1 MIDNARH
8 LAIGSLDSNYLNYGN
23 ICEMARRSKYL
34 SSLPPLPVHCV
45 PLGEFY
51 CFIHLESLFIIMF
64 NVIVRTDGDSTSL
77 PLIFEDRYQDNG
89 DANRRRTGSD
99 PHITSG
105 HCSKNSKSSGLN
117 INITSNININNNNNN
132 SSTALVM
139 TNGTKTK
146 ECSCGINN
154 NNNNNNYSM
163 EPLPKL
169 NSTNMI
175 GVMTPR
181 FALGGDILQ
190 ASLTIIPA
198 AAQNGLRGKTLSRHS
213 VSNVLESDPQ
223 WDGFREIYVPG
234 NGGGTLPTR
243 HSKSLDQLETQQLIV
258 NSLPRQNT
266 MTNQQISLLSKLPMS
281 ALTYYQPPHNQQQQL
296 QRYSKKNATAED
308 LLKNITEFKEKY
320 KNPIDSNKTLAQLTN
335 DLHPN
340 KLTNGQ
346 LNQVSTTIFP
356 KQIHL
361 NSNTNV
367 LTLNRVTHSSNNPK
381 TDYVHELKQN
391 NNNHNP
397 VGGNN
402 QHSCYYNSLPKHAG
416 MGIPPRNSFPPIR
429 GKKSGK
435 LSSKSPKSSRKVMN
449 TNTIPRSNSSQALK
463 NGAVNHKDSR
473 VNKSNKKNGK
483 YMNESSSTDQSTTIT
498 PKRRSKRLLS
508 SRSVP
513 FKLELLEMEPNGPLP
528 PGFSESLPNLAPPP
542 PAFSN
547 SPPLSMKSRNRTSSS
562 ESTSSLSEQ
571 SGWVSSNRSSL
582 PSSPETLKNEQRAFN
597 GEQLRKKLL
606 KLLQEQPQR
615 KGSVEKKRS
624 NSGRVVNGFSQHKRH
639 SSGNAIERNKSLT
652 FNGKSSAWESLHN
665 DWVEIPPIG
674 GSPQNKQNENSSGD
688 RRAGDRQLTLDSRG
702 KGRRTRKP
710 SEKSKSDF
718 DLTSLPMDQPFEDL
732 RLPPP
737 QQFQDIAPLPPD
749 EFRDPPKTVN
759 DEKKMSTNG
768 NGNEKKAPG
777 AQMKT
782 MKSHQPL
789 IHQQSNPVQ
798 SQTMSIQPQIVEAI
812 DNPLYHVYEIK
823 RQPGPARPFVKSQS
837 NNELIGMVRAAS
849 VNDKM
854 ISQAHHPHLK
864 NLSKPSSPAQNSDR
878 SDSETKKESPMMLM
892 EFEKCREEFRKQIN
906 YSGSIYSDFT
916 KLASEMPYFHI
927 SDEYRTFSPGGV
939 HLIICVHG
947 LDGNSADLRLVRTY
961 LELGLP
967 GAHLEFL

>member
-1 MIDNARH
+1 
-8 LAIGSLDSNYLNYGN
+8 
-23 ICEMARRSKYL
+23 
-34 SSLPPLPVHCV
+34 
-45 PLGEFY
+45 
-51 CFIHLESLFIIMF
+51 MF
-64 NVIVRTDGDSTSL
+64 PCILTDGDSTSL
-77 PLIFEDRYQDNG
+77 PLIFEDRYQDN
-89 DANRRRTGSD
+89 AETNRRRTGSD

-105 HCSKNSKSSGLN
+105 NCLKNKSLVF
-117 INITSNININNNNNN
+117 NNNN
-132 SSTALVM
+132 AVA
-139 TNGTKTK
+139 TNTKSK

-154 NNNNNNYSM
+154 SYTL

-169 NSTNMI
+169 NPTNMI

-213 VSNVLESDPQ
+213 VSNVLESEPQ

-234 NGGGTLPTR
+234 NGGTLPTR
-243 HSKSLDQLETQQLIV
+243 HSKSLDQLETQNLIV

-266 MTNQQISLLSKLPMS
+266 MNHPQINLITKFQAP
-281 ALTYYQPPHNQQQQL
+281 AIAYYQGPHQQQQP
-296 QRYSKKNATAED
+296 QHQYHTKKNATAED

-320 KNPIDSNKTLAQLTN
+320 KNPSDSTKTLAQLTN
-335 DLHPN
+335 DVHPN
-340 KLTNGQ
+340 KLTNGP
-346 LNQVSTTIFP
+346 LNHQPNQQKQQTPIFP

-361 NSNTNV
+361 SSNTNV
-367 LTLNRVTHSSNNPK
+367 LTLNRVTQSSNNPK
-381 TDYVHELKQN
+381 SDYVHELKQN
-391 NNNHNP
+391 NSNHNT
-397 VGGNN
+397 VGNN

-416 MGIPPRNSFPPIR
+416 MSIPPRNSFPPIR

-435 LSSKSPKSSRKVMN
+435 SKSSAAKGGNKTN
-449 TNTIPRSNSSQALK
+449 LNTIPRSNSSQTLRQQ
-463 NGAVNHKDSR
+463 NGGGSNHKSSSEHSRNRMNDSKKT
-473 VNKSNKKNGK
+473 NKSNGK
-483 YMNESSSTDQSTTIT
+483 YTNGNDSSSTDQSTTIT

-513 FKLELLEMEPNGPLP
+513 FKLELLEMEQNGP

-562 ESTSSLSEQ
+562 ESTSTLSEQ
-571 SGWVSSNRSSL
+571 SGWVSSHRSSL

-606 KLLQEQPQR
+606 KLLEEQPQR
-615 KGSVEKKRS
+615 KGSVEKKRN
-624 NSGRVVNGFSQHKRH
+624 NSGRFVNGFSQHKRH

-652 FNGKSSAWESLHN
+652 FNGKSSSAWEKLQN
-665 DWVEIPPIG
+665 EWVEIPPISTT
-674 GSPQNKQNENSSGD
+674 SPRYKQRVNPFGD
-688 RRAGDRQLTLDSRG
+688 KKGTERQTTLDSKARQ
-702 KGRRTRKP
+702 RARKP

-718 DLTSLPMDQPFEDL
+718 DLTSIPMDQPFEDL

-737 QQFQDIAPLPPD
+737 QQFQDVAPLPPD
-749 EFRDPPKTVN
+749 EFRDPPSIKEEETVAVQNENVKKT
-759 DEKKMSTNG
+759 
-768 NGNEKKAPG
+768 PP
-777 AQMKT
+777 AQMKQQ
-782 MKSHQPL
+782 KNHQTL
-789 IHQQSNPVQ
+789 IQQQSNPIQ
-798 SQTMSIQPQIVEAI
+798 SQMTIQPQIIEAI
-812 DNPLYHVYEIK
+812 DNPLYHIYEIK
-823 RQPGPARPFVKSQS
+823 RQPGPPRPFVKSQS

-854 ISQAHHPHLK
+854 ISQSHHTHLK
-864 NLSKPSSPAQNSDR
+864 NLSKPSSPAQSSDR
-878 SDSETKKESPMMLM
+878 SDCEIKKESPMMLM

-906 YSGSIYSDFT
+906 YSGSIYSDFS

-927 SDEYRTFSPGGV
+927 SDEYRSFSPGGV

>member
-1 MIDNARH
+1 
-8 LAIGSLDSNYLNYGN
+8 
-23 ICEMARRSKYL
+23 
-34 SSLPPLPVHCV
+34 
-45 PLGEFY
+45 
-51 CFIHLESLFIIMF
+51 
-64 NVIVRTDGDSTSL
+64 
-77 PLIFEDRYQDNG
+77 
-89 DANRRRTGSD
+89 
-99 PHITSG
+99 
-105 HCSKNSKSSGLN
+105 
-117 INITSNININNNNNN
+117 
-132 SSTALVM
+132 
-139 TNGTKTK
+139 
-146 ECSCGINN
+146 
-154 NNNNNNYSM
+154 
-163 EPLPKL
+163 
-169 NSTNMI
+169 MI
-175 GVMTPR
+175 GVMTPH

-213 VSNVLESDPQ
+213 VSNVLESEPQ

-234 NGGGTLPTR
+234 NGGTLPTR
-243 HSKSLDQLETQQLIV
+243 HSKSLDQLETQNLIV

-266 MTNQQISLLSKLPMS
+266 MNHQQINLITKPQAP
-281 ALTYYQPPHNQQQQL
+281 ALTYYQPLHQHH
-296 QRYSKKNATAED
+296 SKKNATAED
-308 LLKNITEFKEKY
+308 LLKNINEFKEKY
-320 KNPIDSNKTLAQLTN
+320 KNPSNDSTKTLAQLTN
-335 DLHPN
+335 DVHPK
-340 KLTNGQ
+340 KLTNGPLSHQ
-346 LNQVSTTIFP
+346 SQPVTIFP
-356 KQIHL
+356 KQIHV
-361 NSNTNV
+361 NANNNV
-367 LTLNRVTHSSNNPK
+367 LTLNRVSLGNNPK

-391 NNNHNP
+391 S
-397 VGGNN
+397 VGSN
-402 QHSCYYNSLPKHAG
+402 QHGPYYNSLPKHAG

-435 LSSKSPKSSRKVMN
+435 LSHPKSPKGGNKSN
-449 TNTIPRSNSSQALK
+449 LNTIPRSNSSQALRQQ
-463 NGAVNHKDSR
+463 NGGGNQRNRTTDS
-473 VNKSNKKNGK
+473 KKASKQNGK
-483 YMNESSSTDQSTTIT
+483 YTNGNESSSTDQSTTIT
-498 PKRRSKRLLS
+498 PKRRSKKLLS

-513 FKLELLEMEPNGPLP
+513 FKLELLELEQNGP

-562 ESTSSLSEQ
+562 ESTSTLSEQ
-571 SGWVSSNRSSL
+571 SGYVSSHRSTL

-606 KLLQEQPQR
+606 KLLEEQPQR

-624 NSGRVVNGFSQHKRH
+624 NSGRGMNGFSQHKRH

-652 FNGKSSAWESLHN
+652 FNGKSSTAWENLQN
-665 DWVEIPPIG
+665 EWVEIPPEQSYKEKDEKKTAVMTLESKG
-674 GSPQNKQNENSSGD
+674 KQK
-688 RRAGDRQLTLDSRG
+688 A
-702 KGRRTRKP
+702 RKP

-749 EFRDPPKTVN
+749 EFRDPPVKKDEVKAAKAA
-759 DEKKMSTNG
+759 EKKSPVAKVKQQKNH
-768 NGNEKKAPG
+768 P
-777 AQMKT
+777 
-782 MKSHQPL
+782 PL
-789 IHQQSNPVQ
+789 IQQQSNPVHTQ
-798 SQTMSIQPQIVEAI
+798 QQHQPLSIQPQMVEAI
-812 DNPLYHVYEIK
+812 DNPLYHIYEIK

-854 ISQAHHPHLK
+854 ISQSHHTHLK
-864 NLSKPSSPAQNSDR
+864 NLSKPSSPAQSSDR
-878 SDSETKKESPMMLM
+878 SDNETKKEAPMLLM

-939 HLIICVHG
+939 HLIVCVHG

>member
-1 MIDNARH
+1 M
-8 LAIGSLDSNYLNYGN
+8 
-23 ICEMARRSKYL
+23 
-34 SSLPPLPVHCV
+34 
-45 PLGEFY
+45 F
-51 CFIHLESLFIIMF
+51 LFFTIP
-64 NVIVRTDGDSTSL
+64 DGDSTSL

-89 DANRRRTGSD
+89 DTSRRRAGSD
-99 PHITSG
+99 PHISSG
-105 HCSKNSKSSGLN
+105 HCTKNKSQAY
-117 INITSNININNNNNN
+117 NNNNNGII
-132 SSTALVM
+132 A
-139 TNGTKTK
+139 NGTKTK
-146 ECSCGINN
+146 ECSCGISNS
-154 NNNNNNYSM
+154 NYSL

-169 NSTNMI
+169 TANNMI

-213 VSNVLESDPQ
+213 VSNVLEAEPQ
-223 WDGFREIYVPG
+223 WEGFRELYVPG
-234 NGGGTLPTR
+234 NGGTLPTR
-243 HSKSLDQLETQQLIV
+243 HSKSLDQLETQQNTIV

-266 MTNQQISLLSKLPMS
+266 MNNHQTKPPALS
-281 ALTYYQPPHNQQQQL
+281 YYQPPQH
-296 QRYSKKNATAED
+296 RSKKNATAED
-308 LLKNITEFKEKY
+308 LLKNINEFKEKY
-320 KNPIDSNKTLAQLTN
+320 KNPDRTLAQLTN
-335 DLHPN
+335 DVHPN
-340 KLTNGQ
+340 KLNNGSLIQ
-346 LNQVSTTIFP
+346 PNPIFP
-356 KQIHL
+356 KSIHV
-361 NSNTNV
+361 NANTNV
-367 LTLNRVTHSSNNPK
+367 LTLNRVTLSNPK

-391 NNNHNP
+391 QSTI
-397 VGGNN
+397 GGN
-402 QHSCYYNSLPKHAG
+402 QLSCYYNSLPKHAG

-435 LSSKSPKSSRKVMN
+435 MKSPKARN
-449 TNTIPRSNSSQALK
+449 HHTIPRSNSSQAL
-463 NGAVNHKDSR
+463 R
-473 VNKSNKKNGK
+473 QQNGK
-483 YMNESSSTDQSTTIT
+483 AKKLPNGKCATNGNESSSTDQSTTVT

-513 FKLELLEMEPNGPLP
+513 FKLELLELEPQSVPA

-547 SPPLSMKSRNRTSSS
+547 SPQLSMKSRNRTSS

-571 SGWVSSNRSSL
+571 SGWVSSHRSSL
-582 PSSPETLKNEQRAFN
+582 PSSPETLKNEQQRAFN

-606 KLLQEQPQR
+606 RLLEQQPQP

-624 NSGRVVNGFSQHKRH
+624 TNFSQHKRH

-652 FNGKSSAWESLHN
+652 FNGKSSSAWENLQN
-665 DWVEIPPIG
+665 EWVDFLPPISA
-674 GSPQNKQNENSSGD
+674 SPKTQPPQD
-688 RRAGDRQLTLDSRG
+688 QRQLTLDSKARQ
-702 KGRRTRKP
+702 KARKP

-737 QQFQDIAPLPPD
+737 QQFRDVAPPPPD
-749 EFRDPPKTVN
+749 EFRDPPSIIEEVEPTPPMQVKPTTKN
-759 DEKKMSTNG
+759 H
-768 NGNEKKAPG
+768 P
-777 AQMKT
+777 
-782 MKSHQPL
+782 PL
-789 IHQQSNPVQ
+789 IQQQSNPVQ
-798 SQTMSIQPQIVEAI
+798 TLTIQTQMIEAI
-812 DNPLYHVYEIK
+812 DNPLYHIYEIK

-837 NNELIGMVRAAS
+837 NNELMGMVRAAS

-854 ISQAHHPHLK
+854 ISQSHHTHLK
-864 NLSKPSSPAQNSDR
+864 NLSKPNSPAQNSDR
-878 SDSETKKESPMMLM
+878 SDSETKKESPMLLM

-927 SDEYRTFSPGGV
+927 SDEFRTFSPGGV

>member
-1 MIDNARH
+1 
-8 LAIGSLDSNYLNYGN
+8 
-23 ICEMARRSKYL
+23 
-34 SSLPPLPVHCV
+34 
-45 PLGEFY
+45 
-51 CFIHLESLFIIMF
+51 MF
-64 NVIVRTDGDSTSL
+64 FLTDGDSTSL
-77 PLIFEDRYQDNG
+77 PLIFEDRYQDTTEI
-89 DANRRRTGSD
+89 NRRRTGSD
-99 PHITSG
+99 PHI
-105 HCSKNSKSSGLN
+105 NSLN
-117 INITSNININNNNNN
+117 CLKTKTLAFNNNN
-132 SSTALVM
+132 AIII
-139 TNGTKTK
+139 NGTKTK

-154 NNNNNNYSM
+154 NYTL

-181 FALGGDILQ
+181 FALGGEILQ

-213 VSNVLESDPQ
+213 VSNVLESEPQ
-223 WDGFREIYVPG
+223 WEGFREIYAPG
-234 NGGGTLPTR
+234 NGGTLPTR
-243 HSKSLDQLETQQLIV
+243 HSKSLDQLETQQNLIV

-266 MTNQQISLLSKLPMS
+266 LNHQQINLISKSQAP
-281 ALTYYQPPHNQQQQL
+281 ALAYYQTH
-296 QRYSKKNATAED
+296 RHSKKNATAED
-308 LLKNITEFKEKY
+308 LLKNINEFKEKY
-320 KNPIDSNKTLAQLTN
+320 KNPSDSTKTLAQLTN
-335 DLHPN
+335 DVHPN
-340 KLTNGQ
+340 KLTNGPSNHQ
-346 LNQVSTTIFP
+346 SQTQTPIFP
-356 KQIHL
+356 KQIHV

-367 LTLNRVTHSSNNPK
+367 LTLNRVTQSSNNPK
-381 TDYVHELKQN
+381 TDYVHELKLN
-391 NNNHNP
+391 NSNLNT
-397 VGGNN
+397 VGNN

-435 LSSKSPKSSRKVMN
+435 SSHPNSNTKSASSKGGNK
-449 TNTIPRSNSSQALK
+449 TNLNRIPRSNSSQALRQQ
-463 NGAVNHKDSR
+463 NGTVGNQKTSAEHSR
-473 VNKSNKKNGK
+473 IRMTEFKKASKPNGK
-483 YMNESSSTDQSTTIT
+483 YTNGNDSSSTDQSTTIT
-498 PKRRSKRLLS
+498 PRRRSKRLLS

-513 FKLELLEMEPNGPLP
+513 FKLELLEAEQNTP

-571 SGWVSSNRSSL
+571 SGWVSSHRSSL

-606 KLLQEQPQR
+606 KLLEEQPQR

-624 NSGRVVNGFSQHKRH
+624 NSGRSVNGFSQHKRH

-652 FNGKSSAWESLHN
+652 FNGKSSSAWEKLQSER
-665 DWVEIPPIG
+665 VEIPPLTA
-674 GSPQNKQNENSSGD
+674 STHYKQNENPSGD
-688 RRAGDRQLTLDSRG
+688 KKAGERQSTLDS
-702 KGRRTRKP
+702 KAKQRTRKP

-737 QQFQDIAPLPPD
+737 QQFRDVAPLPPD
-749 EFRDPPKTVN
+749 EFRDPPLVIEEMN
-759 DEKKMSTNG
+759 V
-768 NGNEKKAPG
+768 NEKKTPPV
-777 AQMKT
+777 QVKQQ
-782 MKSHQPL
+782 KNHPPL
-789 IHQQSNPVQ
+789 IQQQSNPIQ
-798 SQTMSIQPQIVEAI
+798 SHTVTIQPQMIEAI
-812 DNPLYHVYEIK
+812 DNPLYHIYEIK
-823 RQPGPARPFVKSQS
+823 CQPGPARPFIKSQS
-837 NNELIGMVRAAS
+837 SNELIGMVRAAS

-854 ISQAHHPHLK
+854 ISQSHHTHLK
-864 NLSKPSSPAQNSDR
+864 NLSKPTSPAQSFDR

-906 YSGSIYSDFT
+906 YSGSIYSDFA

-927 SDEYRTFSPGGV
+927 SDEYRSFSPGGV

>member
-1 MIDNARH
+1 MKTLQDISRM
-8 LAIGSLDSNYLNYGN
+8 LIS
-23 ICEMARRSKYL
+23 
-34 SSLPPLPVHCV
+34 
-45 PLGEFY
+45 FY
-51 CFIHLESLFIIMF
+51 F
-64 NVIVRTDGDSTSL
+64 TDGDPTSL
-77 PLIFEDRYQDNG
+77 PLIFEDRYQDSA
-89 DANRRRTGSD
+89 DTNRRRTGSD
-99 PHITSG
+99 PHISSVPCT
-105 HCSKNSKSSGLN
+105 KNKVAVF
-117 INITSNININNNNNN
+117 NNNNGI
-132 SSTALVM
+132 T

-154 NNNNNNYSM
+154 NYTM

-169 NSTNMI
+169 NSNMI
-175 GVMTPR
+175 GVMTPH

-213 VSNVLESDPQ
+213 VANVLESETQ
-223 WDGFREIYVPG
+223 WEGFREAFVSG
-234 NGGGTLPTR
+234 NGGTLPTR
-243 HSKSLDQLETQQLIV
+243 HSKSLDQLETQQNLLV

-266 MTNQQISLLSKLPMS
+266 MNHQQINLIGKPQGV
-281 ALTYYQPPHNQQQQL
+281 ALTYYQPQHH
-296 QRYSKKNATAED
+296 SKKNATAED

-320 KNPIDSNKTLAQLTN
+320 KNPIDSTKTLAQLTN
-335 DLHPN
+335 DVHPN
-340 KLTNGQ
+340 KLVNGA
-346 LNQVSTTIFP
+346 LNHQQTTVFP

-361 NSNTNV
+361 NSSNV
-367 LTLNRVTHSSNNPK
+367 LTLNRVTQSSGSPK

-391 NNNHNP
+391 NKNQKS
-397 VGGNN
+397 GIGNN

-429 GKKSGK
+429 GKKGGK
-435 LSSKSPKSSRKVMN
+435 ANSKWPKGANKSN
-449 TNTIPRSNSSQALK
+449 LNTIPRSNSSQAL
-463 NGAVNHKDSR
+463 R
-473 VNKSNKKNGK
+473 QNGK
-483 YMNESSSTDQSTTIT
+483 SPSARANDSKKVNGNYANDSSSTDQSTTVT
-498 PKRRSKRLLS
+498 PRRRSKKLLS

-513 FKLELLEMEPNGPLP
+513 FKLELLEMEQNGP

-547 SPPLSMKSRNRTSSS
+547 SPPLSMKSRNRTSCS
-562 ESTSSLSEQ
+562 ESTSSLSEE
-571 SGWVSSNRSSL
+571 SGWVSSHRSSL
-582 PSSPETLKNEQRAFN
+582 PSSPDTMKNERRTFN

-606 KLLQEQPQR
+606 KLLEQQPQR
-615 KGSVEKKRS
+615 KGLEEKKWS
-624 NSGRVVNGFSQHKRH
+624 NSGRFVDGFSQQKRH

-652 FNGKSSAWESLHN
+652 FNGKSSSAWENLQR
-665 DWVEIPPIG
+665 DLVEIPPVIA
-674 GSPQNKQNENSSGD
+674 SAQHKQNADE
-688 RRAGDRQLTLDSRG
+688 RQSTLDSKAKHRA
-702 KGRRTRKP
+702 KKP

-737 QQFQDIAPLPPD
+737 QQFRDVAPLPPD
-749 EFRDPPKTVN
+749 EFRDPPSMNEEKSVHVNEIDKTPPTA
-759 DEKKMSTNG
+759 KIK
-768 NGNEKKAPG
+768 
-777 AQMKT
+777 QQ
-782 MKSHQPL
+782 KSHAPL
-789 IHQQSNPVQ
+789 IQQQSNPIQ
-798 SQTMSIQPQIVEAI
+798 SQTMMIHPQVIEAI

-823 RQPGPARPFVKSQS
+823 RQPGPPRPFVKSQS

-849 VNDKM
+849 VSEKM
-854 ISQAHHPHLK
+854 ISQSHHTHLK

-878 SDSETKKESPMMLM
+878 SDNETKSPMMLM

>member
-1 MIDNARH
+1 
-8 LAIGSLDSNYLNYGN
+8 
-23 ICEMARRSKYL
+23 
-34 SSLPPLPVHCV
+34 
-45 PLGEFY
+45 
-51 CFIHLESLFIIMF
+51 
-64 NVIVRTDGDSTSL
+64 
-77 PLIFEDRYQDNG
+77 
-89 DANRRRTGSD
+89 
-99 PHITSG
+99 
-105 HCSKNSKSSGLN
+105 
-117 INITSNININNNNNN
+117 
-132 SSTALVM
+132 
-139 TNGTKTK
+139 
-146 ECSCGINN
+146 
-154 NNNNNNYSM
+154 
-163 EPLPKL
+163 
-169 NSTNMI
+169 MI

-213 VSNVLESDPQ
+213 VSTVLESEPQ
-223 WDGFREIYVPG
+223 WEGFREIYVPG
-234 NGGGTLPTR
+234 NGGTLPTR
-243 HSKSLDQLETQQLIV
+243 HSKSLDQLETQNLIV

-266 MTNQQISLLSKLPMS
+266 MNHQQISFMTKPQVP
-281 ALTYYQPPHNQQQQL
+281 ALTYYQPLQQHH
-296 QRYSKKNATAED
+296 SKKNATAED
-308 LLKNITEFKEKY
+308 LLKNINEFKEKY
-320 KNPIDSNKTLAQLTN
+320 KNPGGDSSKTLAQLTN
-335 DLHPN
+335 DVHPN
-340 KLTNGQ
+340 KLSNGPLTHTNQ
-346 LNQVSTTIFP
+346 TQATIFP
-356 KQIHL
+356 KQIHV
-361 NSNTNV
+361 NANTNV
-367 LTLNRVTHSSNNPK
+367 LTLNRVTLNNPK

-391 NNNHNP
+391 NSNQSSA
-397 VGGNN
+397 GNN

-429 GKKSGK
+429 GKKSSK
-435 LSSKSPKSSRKVMN
+435 SSHPKSPKGSGNRANM
-449 TNTIPRSNSSQALK
+449 NTIPRSNSQQALRQQ
-463 NGAVNHKDSR
+463 NGGANHRSSAEYSR
-473 VNKSNKKNGK
+473 ARMNDLKKASNQNGK
-483 YMNESSSTDQSTTIT
+483 FTNGNESSSTDQSPTIT

-513 FKLELLEMEPNGPLP
+513 FKLELLELEQPSVP

-571 SGWVSSNRSSL
+571 SGWVSSHRSSL

-606 KLLQEQPQR
+606 KLLEEQPQR
-615 KGSVEKKRS
+615 KGSVDKKRS
-624 NSGRVVNGFSQHKRH
+624 NSGRAVNGFSQHKRH

-652 FNGKSSAWESLHN
+652 FNGKSSSAWENLQN
-665 DWVEIPPIG
+665 EWVDIPPIVA
-674 GSPQNKQNENSSGD
+674 SPQHYKQNEIP
-688 RRAGDRQLTLDSRG
+688 AGDKKTAERQMTLDSKARQ
-702 KGRRTRKP
+702 RARKP

-718 DLTSLPMDQPFEDL
+718 DLTSMPMDQPFEDF

-737 QQFQDIAPLPPD
+737 QQFRDVAPLPPD
-749 EFRDPPKTVN
+749 EFRDPPTIYETLNAPRTNEN
-759 DEKKMSTNG
+759 D
-768 NGNEKKAPG
+768 KKATP
-777 AQMKT
+777 ATIKPQKN
-782 MKSHQPL
+782 HPPL
-789 IHQQSNPVQ
+789 IQQQSNPVQ
-798 SQTMSIQPQIVEAI
+798 TQQQSLSIQPQIIEAI
-812 DNPLYHVYEIK
+812 DNPLYHIYEIK

-837 NNELIGMVRAAS
+837 NNELMGMVRAAS

-854 ISQAHHPHLK
+854 ISQSHHTHLK

-878 SDSETKKESPMMLM
+878 SDGETKKESPMLLM

-927 SDEYRTFSPGGV
+927 SDEYRSFSPGGV